1 MKDMEKRSV
10 NLEIRSLNE
19 EERKIEGY
27 AAVFSENY
35 TQLSD
40 RWGDKFYEKISPGAF
55 AKTLREKTNNIFM
68 LINHDWNKVVGRRGS
83 NLILEE
89 DSVGLRFELTV
100 PNTTDGN
107 DLLENVRSGLIQ
119 GCSFGFKITNQR
131 TKWDETYTN
140 FYRDITEVELFEVTA
155 TPMPAY
161 ADTTISARSELS
173 IRDLREEAKP
183 KDPEERNDNNNDVLT
198 RNANLLASFFMQKNN

>member
-1 MKDMEKRSV
+1 M
-10 NLEIRSLNE
+10 
-19 EERKIEGY
+19 
-27 AAVFSENY
+27 
-35 TQLSD
+35 
-40 RWGDKFYEKISPGAF
+40 
-55 AKTLREKTNNIFM
+55 
-68 LINHDWNKVVGRRGS
+68 
-83 NLILEE
+83 
-89 DSVGLRFELTV
+89 TV

-161 ADTTISARSELS
+161 EDTTISARSELS
-173 IRDLREEAKP
+173 IREEANP
-183 KDPEERNDNNNDVLT
+183 KDSEERNDNNEVLT

>member
-1 MKDMEKRSV
+1 
-10 NLEIRSLNE
+10 
-19 EERKIEGY
+19 
-27 AAVFSENY
+27 
-35 TQLSD
+35 
-40 RWGDKFYEKISPGAF
+40 
-55 AKTLREKTNNIFM
+55 M

-107 DLLENVRSGLIQ
+107 DLLENVRNGLIQ

-131 TKWDETYTN
+131 TKWDESYTN
-140 FYRDITEVELFEVTA
+140 FYRDITEVDLFEVTA

-183 KDPEERNDNNNDVLT
+183 KDPEERNDNNDVLT
-198 RNANLLASFFMQKNN
+198 RNANLLASFFMLKNN

>member
-40 RWGDKFYEKISPGAF
+40 RRGDKFYEKISPGAF

-131 TKWDETYTN
+131 EKWDETYTN

-161 ADTTISARSELS
+161 ADTAISVRSELS
-173 IRDLREEAKP
+173 IRDLREEAKS
-183 KDPEERNDNNNDVLT
+183 KDPKEKNDNNEVLT
-198 RNANLLASFFMQKNN
+198 KNANLLASFFMQKNN